1 MTAVGVG
8 PGRDR
13 HAVLLPC
20 PSGATL
26 VGEQV
31 GSTRTAMTAGLDWD
45 CPALVPPLYGS
56 VGPGRDR
63 HVVLLPAVSGAPLA
77 GGVGSIRTA
86 MTAGPGRDCRVALVP
101 LSSGAARRRAMAG
114 ITRTVVA
121 RRADRPVGSGQ

>member
-13 HAVLLPC
+13 HAVLQPC
-20 PSGATL
+20 PFGATL

-31 GSTRTAMTAGLDWD
+31 GEQ
-45 CPALVPPLYGS
+45 
-56 VGPGRDR
+56 VGGQ
-63 HVVLLPAVSGAPLA
+63 
-77 GGVGSIRTA
+77 VGSTRTA

-101 LSSGAARRRAMAG
+101 LSSRATRRRATTG

-121 RRADRPVGSGQ
+121 RSAARPAGSGQ